1 MWPYTVGEDIAFRS
15 SFSVALKLNAN
26 PDPDKF
32 KYFGYDIGFDSCWN
46 ISLSDDS
53 KFGKIAIIFGAYMST
68 SVHIDN

>member
-32 KYFGYDIGFDSCWN
+32 KYFGYDIGFDY
-46 ISLSDDS
+46 S
-53 KFGKIAIIFGAYMST
+53 KFGKIAIIFGVYMST